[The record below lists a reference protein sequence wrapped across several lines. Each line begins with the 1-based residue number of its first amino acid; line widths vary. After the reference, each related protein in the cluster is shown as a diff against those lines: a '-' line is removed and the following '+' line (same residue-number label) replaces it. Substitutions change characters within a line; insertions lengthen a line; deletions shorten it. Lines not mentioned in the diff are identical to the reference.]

1 MLHTQLVYDILFFFY
16 LLDNLVPLQPKN
28 TINLMYG
35 NTDNIT
41 ALPNEENA
49 KKMKEMAIKISRLES
64 EVERWK
70 ESAYIK
76 QCNESCLVLSY
87 DKLRDTLYSIS
98 DFTFSSSL
106 STVMQLCLPDWA
118 TEEDS
123 NKVAELIPLFPK
135 MKKRMP
141 ATTQK
146 IPNEL
151 RTEKALEI
159 KEKLMDA
166 GMINENWQP
175 VNLTNTESSMMAKVI
190 CEMLSISN
198 PWKLFGNLW
207 NRNPDALR
215 SSFNKALEQRKTLV
229 FQDKLKR
236 II

>member
-1 MLHTQLVYDILFFFY
+1 
-16 LLDNLVPLQPKN
+16 
-28 TINLMYG
+28 MYG
-35 NTDNIT
+35 NRDNLA
-41 ALPNEENA
+41 ALPDEVSA
-49 KKMKEMAIKISRLES
+49 KKLKEMAIEISRLES

-70 ESAYIK
+70 ESALIK
-76 QCNESCLVLSY
+76 QCDESCLVLSY
-87 DKLRDTLYSIS
+87 DKLRETLCTIS

-106 STVMQLCLPDWA
+106 STLMQICLPDWA

-123 NKVAELIPLFPK
+123 NKVAELIPLYPK
-135 MKKRMP
+135 MKRRMP
-141 ATTQK
+141 ANIQK

-190 CEMLSISN
+190 CEMLSITS
-198 PWKLFGNLW
+198 PWKLFGSLW
-207 NRNPDALR
+207 NRNPDVLR

-236 II
+236 TLS